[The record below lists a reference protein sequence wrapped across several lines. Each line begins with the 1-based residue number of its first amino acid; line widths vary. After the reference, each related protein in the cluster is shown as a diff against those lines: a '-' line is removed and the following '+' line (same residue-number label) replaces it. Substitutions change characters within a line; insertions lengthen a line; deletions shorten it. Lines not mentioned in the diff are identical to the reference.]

1 LFRSAAYETILQD
14 IPLPYQLPGG
24 VRLRTDRLLCRT
36 YSDSVLDFWINATS
50 VRRRPDMKAAVIS
63 SSLIP
68 VARGAAQE
76 SHSPQ
81 RVTFEREDAGL
92 DEREPDAIRLTPRQL
107 EVLALLCEG
116 LPNKLICRQMR
127 ISAGTVKA
135 HISGILRELGV
146 ASRLQA
152 VVTARR
158 LGLVPDSGDESARG
172 DESRGMVGSR
182 ASATTVTTVDFGQ
195 RAAHRLNLTSTGR

>member
-1 LFRSAAYETILQD
+1 LQD
-14 IPLPYQLPGG
+14 IPLLYQMPRG
-24 VRLRTDRLLCRT
+24 VRFRTYLLPRPA
-36 YSDSVLDFWINATS
+36 YSDSVLDFGINAT
-50 VRRRPDMKAAVIS
+50 VRRRPHMKAALIS
-63 SSLIP
+63 STLIP
-68 VARGAAQE
+68 VQRSAAQE
-76 SHSPQ
+76 AHTPQ
-81 RVTFEREDAGL
+81 RVSFDAEDAGL

-158 LGLVPDSGDESARG
+158 LGLVCEGASASTHA
-172 DESRGMVGSR
+172 EGSR
-182 ASATTVTTVDFGQ
+182 IGAGPRAPAGTVTAVDFGQ
-195 RAAHRLNLTSTGR
+195 RIAHRVNLGQPSR

>member
-1 LFRSAAYETILQD
+1 
-14 IPLPYQLPGG
+14 
-24 VRLRTDRLLCRT
+24 
-36 YSDSVLDFWINATS
+36 
-50 VRRRPDMKAAVIS
+50 MKAAAIS

-68 VARGAAQE
+68 VHRSAPQE
-76 SHSPQ
+76 THGPQ
-81 RVTFEREDAGL
+81 RVSFDTVDAALNERD
-92 DEREPDAIRLTPRQL
+92 PDVIRLTPRQL

-158 LGLVPDSGDESARG
+158 LGLVPDAGDASVPGNESRLIGSAR
-172 DESRGMVGSR
+172 
-182 ASATTVTTVDFGQ
+182 AAAATVTTVDFGQ
-195 RAAHRLNLTSTGR
+195 RIAQRLNLSQR